1 MQKGLGIAISGTALK
16 IANQEI
22 SMDNPVGIAI
32 ALFAVFTALALYQ
45 HYQTSDNVSKAVDDV
60 TSTRTTTKANKKK
73 VAEPATSNSNE
84 KEVVRSQKSAKK
96 KTPGKKQ
103 RKKTPV
109 SNRKK
114 KDKDVKITF
123 SGSFGLRIESG
134 PHGNVF
140 VTGFVNKQ
148 VDLRIERGMYITH
161 LNDTK
166 VPLIN
171 SIDNMVSIIGKE
183 KEHGPVTV
191 TFSKTPNFAKGI

>member
-109 SNRKK
+109 SRKK

-148 VDLRIERGMYITH
+148 VDLRIERGMYITQ

-166 VPLIN
+166 VPLVN
-171 SIDNMVSIIGKE
+171 SIDHMVSIIGKE

>member
-109 SNRKK
+109 SRKK

-148 VDLRIERGMYITH
+148 VDLRIERGMYITQ

-171 SIDNMVSIIGKE
+171 SIDNMVSIIRKE

>member
-60 TSTRTTTKANKKK
+60 TSTTTTTKANKKG

-96 KTPGKKQ
+96 TPGKKQ
-103 RKKTPV
+103 RKKPLLATGK
-109 SNRKK
+109 RKIK
-114 KDKDVKITF
+114 
-123 SGSFGLRIESG
+123 
-134 PHGNVF
+134 
-140 VTGFVNKQ
+140 
-148 VDLRIERGMYITH
+148 M
-161 LNDTK
+161 
-166 VPLIN
+166 
-171 SIDNMVSIIGKE
+171 
-183 KEHGPVTV
+183 
-191 TFSKTPNFAKGI
+191 